1 MSERN
6 KLWIQCMELGA
17 RCGCHQKPD
26 RSFTIGEY
34 QFPVCARCTGII
46 LSSIIAPIIYTFV
59 KLSVK
64 FYVIMVVVMGIDGG
78 LQYYKIKE
86 STNCRR
92 FVTGCMGGLG
102 LTSIKILIFCFIY
115 KRVKEFMDKGS
126 ALRLLQ

>member
-1 MSERN
+1 
-6 KLWIQCMELGA
+6 MELGA

-102 LTSIKILIFCFIY
+102 LTLCVVFSHYPSYLLKQIL
-115 KRVKEFMDKGS
+115 
-126 ALRLLQ
+126 LLNLELADSGYPN